1 MVKKRERQRSMPGDD
16 GQMAYWPILMGGSPQ
31 EDMPPDTPPDTA
43 HQDRPVEP
51 PAGDEKPDVALMTR
65 HPYTAAFGDRTAMSL
80 TALRETLIAAGDV
93 GDVVVSDDRVISDWD
108 KCRIAVEEGLPLHI
122 HEYAGDNVAAAVC
135 AENLHGL
142 NLPDH
147 LRALCVVDLFP
158 WASRG
163 RPRKSV
169 QNTDFS
175 ADCLIPLT
183 AQQLSRLADCGVD
196 LIEQAK
202 RVHGSGLMEAV
213 RAGDLKFAT
222 ALARIK
228 LVKDARLEEMVLS
241 GARSFDDAYR
251 TAKAIAA
258 AGLLQDVKSGI
269 RTVNEAYHLAQEAKA
284 AVGESDQPQDGPPE
298 APRTEREK
306 DLVQHN
312 AKLLKKIRRLEQ
324 DVGELTHRLK
334 VADAADMQEQVARLE
349 LRVSQETERAKQAE
363 RRATRAEAEVARLH
377 EILAASV

>member
-65 HPYTAAFGDRTAMSL
+65 HPYTSAFGDRTATSVA
-80 TALRETLIAAGDV
+80 ALRETLIAAGDV

-108 KCRIAVEEGLPLHI
+108 KYRIAVEEGLPLHI
-122 HEYAGDNVAAAVC
+122 HEYAGDNLAAAVC

-142 NLPDH
+142 NLSDH

-183 AQQLSRLADCGVD
+183 AQQMSRLADCSVD

-228 LVKDARLEEMVLS
+228 LVKDARLEEPVLS

-269 RTVNEAYHLAQEAKA
+269 RTVNEAYHLARRPRPQSAK
-284 AVGESDQPQDGPPE
+284 VINRRTGLPKRPGPSGK
-298 APRTEREK
+298 RTWCSTTPSSW
-306 DLVQHN
+306 
-312 AKLLKKIRRLEQ
+312 RRSG
-324 DVGELTHRLK
+324 DWSR
-334 VADAADMQEQVARLE
+334 MWPN
-349 LRVSQETERAKQAE
+349 
-363 RRATRAEAEVARLH
+363 
-377 EILAASV
+377 

>member
-65 HPYTAAFGDRTAMSL
+65 HPYTAAFGDRTATSV
-80 TALRETLIAAGDV
+80 AAGF
-93 GDVVVSDDRVISDWD
+93 GPFVVLLGQHRAHDRVISDWD

-122 HEYAGDNVAAAVC
+122 HEYAGDDVAAAVC

-142 NLPDH
+142 NLSDH

-183 AQQLSRLADCGVD
+183 AQQMSRLADCSVD

-213 RAGDLKFAT
+213 RAGDLKFGT

-228 LVKDARLEEMVLS
+228 LVKDARLEEPVLS

-312 AKLLKKIRRLEQ
+312 AKLLEKIRRLEQ